1 MLEQVDRSTERTL
14 RERIDPAE
22 MERHLD
28 AFEGLE
34 RTSGSPDEWAAS
46 EYVVETLEE
55 YGVDATLHEY
65 EGLVSVPESATVTA
79 TTPTRR
85 QLDAT
90 TVSFGASTP
99 AHGTHAPVVSAARLD
114 SASRVESGRRDESW
128 GEVEGKLLY
137 ATELPSAATV
147 ARAERAGAA
156 GVIFRSPNEH
166 LYQGIVTPVWGTPST
181 DTAEDVPSLPVVE
194 VPRSDGDWLADRL
207 DEGPVEVTVETE
219 VTTELATLPCPVGTI
234 PGSASDRYFLVGN
247 HVDSWFEGMTDN
259 ATAMAATLELARVF
273 AERDEPPKRGLA
285 FGFWSAHSTGR
296 YAGSA
301 WYADDNWLDLRKN
314 GVAYLH
320 LDLPGLKGADS
331 VWYQQMAELEDEH
344 RDAIREA
351 THLPAREE
359 AENFLGST
367 DRPARNSDQS
377 FWGAGLSS
385 LLSGA
390 RLAPGTEEGGP
401 IGGGWWWHTPEDT
414 RDKVD
419 LDVLVEETKLY
430 LTLAARVCE
439 SPVLPHDFR
448 ATVGDVEAALDEI
461 ESAAGGESADE
472 GSATASEFSVD
483 GVRSDLAELG
493 DALDR
498 AYEVVEER
506 AGDDPAVAAA
516 TEDLQVELGNV
527 LNPALYM
534 EAPEYE
540 HEPRQPHRQLPYLR
554 LAEDLPELTGRERR
568 FAETKLR
575 RGRTKLAHRV
585 RRATA
590 ATERFLDSQQ

>member
-1 MLEQVDRSTERTL
+1 M
-14 RERIDPAE
+14 A
-22 MERHLD
+22 RHLD

-34 RTSGSPDEWAAS
+34 RTSGSADEWAAS

-85 QLDAT
+85 RLDAT

-99 AHGTHAPVVSAARLD
+99 AHGTHAPVVPADRLD
-114 SASRVESGRRDESW
+114 SSGD
-128 GEVEGKLLY
+128 VEGQFVF

-156 GVIFRSPNEH
+156 GVVFRSPNEH

-181 DTAEDVPSLPVVE
+181 DTADDVPNLPVVE
-194 VPRSDGDWLADRL
+194 VTRSDGDWLAERL
-207 DEGPVEVTVETE
+207 ESGPVEVTVETE

-259 ATAMAATLELARVF
+259 ATAMAATLEIARVF

-301 WYADDNWLDLRKN
+301 WYADDNWLDLREN

-320 LDLPGLKGADS
+320 LDLPGLTGADS
-331 VWYQQMAELEDEH
+331 VWYQGMAELEAEH

-351 THLPAREE
+351 TDLPARDADES
-359 AENFLGST
+359 FLGGT

-461 ESAAGGESADE
+461 ESAAAG
-472 GSATASEFSVD
+472 EFSLGD
-483 GVRSDLAELG
+483 VRSDLAELAS
-493 DALDR
+493 ALDR
-498 AYEVVEER
+498 AYEVVDER
-506 AGDDPAVAAA
+506 AGDDPALAAA
-516 TEDLQVELGNV
+516 TADLQVELGNV

-534 EAPEYE
+534 ESPEYE

-554 LAEDLPELTGRERR
+554 LAEDLPELTGRRRR

-575 RGRTKLAHRV
+575 RGRTKLAHRI
-585 RRATA
+585 RRATG
-590 ATERFLDSQQ
+590 ATERFLDSHE